1 MNSKIKYLQHKA
13 DNMLRTDTAYLF
25 KSGSWNIL
33 NFLMT
38 VGFGVLTTIAL
49 ANWLPKNILGTYQF
63 ILAIAS
69 ILAVCTLSG
78 VGTAIVRS
86 VARGE
91 EGMFRYGFRLKL
103 KWSVIIVIISGVI
116 ATYYYLMG
124 DVTLATAFLIVGVA
138 TPLIE
143 SFRLYEDY
151 LRGKEAFKQTVTL
164 GFWRKPIPLLAV
176 AAAAYF
182 SNDVLV
188 LIAAYFISHT
198 VSYGLVYFQVVK
210 KYRPPVK
217 KSASALTLSA
227 HLSVMRVI
235 TMITTNIDKIVIWHF
250 LGPVAVASFTI
261 AQVSTRYAGG
271 TLNSLAAIA
280 LPKVARQDLKILQ
293 STLPRKVAIFTLG
306 MMFAALVYV
315 LLVPLVF
322 SVVFPQYPE
331 SVIIAQILSV
341 FFILSP
347 SKIFSQV
354 LIAHDLLKA
363 QYMIIITSPLTL
375 MTSLWV
381 LTPKYELLG
390 AALSV
395 VITGILVTILNYLF
409 FSFSSKKTR

>member
-409 FSFSSKKTR
+409 FSFSSKKIR

>member
-1 MNSKIKYLQHKA
+1 
-13 DNMLRTDTAYLF
+13 
-25 KSGSWNIL
+25 
-33 NFLMT
+33 
-38 VGFGVLTTIAL
+38 
-49 ANWLPKNILGTYQF
+49 
-63 ILAIAS
+63 
-69 ILAVCTLSG
+69 
-78 VGTAIVRS
+78 
-86 VARGE
+86 
-91 EGMFRYGFRLKL
+91 
-103 KWSVIIVIISGVI
+103 
-116 ATYYYLMG
+116 
-124 DVTLATAFLIVGVA
+124 
-138 TPLIE
+138 
-143 SFRLYEDY
+143 
-151 LRGKEAFKQTVTL
+151 
-164 GFWRKPIPLLAV
+164 
-176 AAAAYF
+176 
-182 SNDVLV
+182 VLV